1 MFVFYLT
8 MIDEENDRIRFA
20 EIYERYEGD
29 VFRRIRRFL
38 KNREDAEDAMQNTW
52 LVITKN
58 IEFYRELS
66 DVSIKAYVLRVARN
80 QAISLYRARRRE
92 ADMTCDIDDFTIAD
106 DSSLVSICDRSSISD
121 IVDCIDALDEI
132 YSDVLNLHY
141 LHHHTPKEIAKLL
154 NLNEHTGRTRIA
166 RGREK
171 LIHLLRRRGL
181 YE

>member
-80 QAISLYRARRRE
+80 QAISLYSARRRE
-92 ADMTCDIDDFTIAD
+92 AD
-106 DSSLVSICDRSSISD
+106 
-121 IVDCIDALDEI
+121 
-132 YSDVLNLHY
+132 
-141 LHHHTPKEIAKLL
+141 
-154 NLNEHTGRTRIA
+154 RT
-166 RGREK
+166 
-171 LIHLLRRRGL
+171 
-181 YE
+181 